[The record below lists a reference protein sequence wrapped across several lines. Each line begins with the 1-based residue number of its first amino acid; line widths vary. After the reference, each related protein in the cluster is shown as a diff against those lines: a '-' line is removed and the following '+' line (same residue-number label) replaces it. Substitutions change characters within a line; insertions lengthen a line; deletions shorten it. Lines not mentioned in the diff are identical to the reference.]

1 MAGESPAFGGLGR
14 RLRLGM
20 VGGGQG
26 ALIGPVHRMAARLD
40 DRYEL
45 VAGAFSSDSGKNLA
59 TAADLCL
66 PPERAYADFA
76 EMASREAARA
86 DGVEVVAIV
95 TPNHLHYG
103 PAKAFLE
110 TRVHVVCDKPLTTRL
125 SEALDLVE
133 AVRRTGLVFALT
145 HAYAC
150 YPMIRQARAMVAA
163 GELGEVRVVQ
173 VEYPQE
179 TFTDLVEDLGA
190 APDRW
195 RRDPARSGAGGC
207 IADIGTHA
215 HHLAEYVTGL
225 ELRELCADLS
235 TFVPGGQVDDNNHIL
250 LRYEGGARGML
261 WASKVAPGYRNPL
274 RLRVFGTRAGLSWK
288 QERPDEMTWMPLRGT
303 ARTVMRAGPDTGEAA
318 ARASRLR
325 VGHPEGLIE
334 AFANIYSEVAD
345 VVAARLLGRPTPRP
359 VAFPTVEDGARGMKF
374 IEAAL
379 DSNARGGAWVD
390 ARLAL

>member
-1 MAGESPAFGGLGR
+1 MAGEAPGFGGLGR

-20 VGGGQG
+20 IGGGRG

-45 VAGAFSSDSGKNLA
+45 VAGVFSSDPEKNSA
-59 TAADLCL
+59 SAADLCL
-66 PPERAYADFA
+66 PPARTYADFA
-76 EMASREAARA
+76 EMANREAARA

-95 TPNHLHYG
+95 TPNHLHYA

-110 TRVHVVCDKPLTTRL
+110 AGVHVVCDKPLTTRL

-133 AVRRTGLVFALT
+133 IVRRTDRVFALT

-150 YPMIRQARAMVAA
+150 YPLIRQARAMVAA
-163 GELGEVRVVQ
+163 GELGEICVVQ

-179 TFTDLVEDLGA
+179 TFTDLAEEPGSVPE
-190 APDRW
+190 RW

-215 HHLAEYVTGL
+215 HHIAQYVTGL
-225 ELRELCADLS
+225 DLQELCADLS

-250 LRYEGGARGML
+250 LRFEGGARGML

-274 RLRVFGTRAGLSWK
+274 RLRVFGTRAGMSWN

-303 ARTVMRAGPDTGEAA
+303 ARTVTRAGPDTGEAA

-334 AFANIYSEVAD
+334 AFANIYSDVAD
-345 VVAARLLGRPTPRP
+345 VVTARLQGRPTPVP
-359 VAFPTVEDGARGMKF
+359 IDFPTVEDGARGMKF

-379 DSNARGGAWVD
+379 ASSARGGVWVD
-390 ARLAL
+390 AGLKL